1 MKNYLSL
8 IGRIFLSLIFIYH
21 GITKVADFEYFWHG
35 LELKGIPLAPMV
47 AIFIVFIELGGGL
60 AILIG
65 FYTRFFTSIM
75 AVYLIGVTLVYYPFW
90 SDFGLFEDF
99 MRNMAIVGGLIIED
113 YAGAG
118 KNSVDDSH
126 IFDV

>member
-1 MKNYLSL
+1 MRNYLSL
-8 IGRIFLSLIFIYH
+8 IGRIFLSLIFIVH
-21 GITKVADFEYFWHG
+21 GTMKVMDFEHFWHG
-35 LELKGIPLAPMV
+35 LELKGVPLAPMV
-47 AIFIVFIELGGGL
+47 SIIVVFIELGGGL

-75 AVYLIGVTLVYYPFW
+75 AIYLLGVTLVYYPFW
-90 SDFGLFEDF
+90 SDTTLFEDF
-99 MRNMAIVGGLIIED
+99 MRNLAIVGGLIIED

-126 IFDV
+126 VFDV